1 MQENTIILYKMK
13 KHLDIFEL
21 LLFITL
27 TISAIIA
34 VIYVAKAEVEQD
46 RIEYE
51 REVFAP
57 MSINPKY

>member
-1 MQENTIILYKMK
+1 MRVAIITLYKMK
-13 KHLDIFEL
+13 KHLDIFVL

-57 MSINPKY
+57 MQSGLKY

>member
-1 MQENTIILYKMK
+1 MK
-13 KHLDIFEL
+13 KHLDIFVL

>member
-1 MQENTIILYKMK
+1 MK
-13 KHLDIFEL
+13 KHLDIFIV
-21 LLFITL
+21 LLFITF

-34 VIYVAKAEVEQD
+34 VIYVAKAEVKQD

-57 MSINPKY
+57 MRIHQKY